1 MKLVKSASV
10 VISTVMFLGAC
21 SAHSPMILQST
32 TDSTPPESQ
41 HAPTTEQIFI
51 TAQSLPPSVE
61 YERISQIDYGKA
73 WYGGSTDAYAAMAKR
88 ARELGANALIEARTW
103 YQPSGFSWAAPHG
116 TGLAVRIKD
125 INQLKAANIAGD
137 WY

>member
-1 MKLVKSASV
+1 
-10 VISTVMFLGAC
+10 
-21 SAHSPMILQST
+21 MILQST

-73 WYGGSTDAYAAMAKR
+73 WYGDSTDAYAAMAKR
-88 ARELGANALIEARTW
+88 ARELGANAVIEARTW

-125 INQLKAANIAGD
+125 INQLKAANIAGN